1 MIMIES
7 LLFPVVAGLI
17 SVKVALLAAAV
28 VLFVLGM
35 LERSRRLRAERA
47 PAPARYRRLDIQ
59 V

>member
-1 MIMIES
+1 MIES